1 MPLLTACATG
11 VGVVNGDGMG
21 RAFPT
26 LDKTTFGIAGIPPCP
41 VVVLNEHGETVIID
55 GVRTH
60 ARTEKIAR
68 AAFVELGGA
77 CACAMYAMTGL
88 QVKQVAIGDTFT
100 LALEI
105 GRAIEAARASKNDPC
120 EAILARLRLLSAERH
135 ARLLFDGRVVDL
147 ARDMVGGYNQGFGT
161 LEGIEGFERTVSFAF
176 QNEYLYVRQ
185 DERLLAIVPD
195 LIAFLDRETGDPIT
209 CESVRYGQRIKV
221 IGIAAAKELRS
232 AAALAVCGPS
242 GFGLAD
248 AYVPIELL
256 A

>member
-1 MPLLTACATG
+1 
-11 VGVVNGDGMG
+11 
-21 RAFPT
+21 
-26 LDKTTFGIAGIPPCP
+26 
-41 VVVLNEHGETVIID
+41 
-55 GVRTH
+55 
-60 ARTEKIAR
+60 
-68 AAFVELGGA
+68 
-77 CACAMYAMTGL
+77 
-88 QVKQVAIGDTFT
+88 
-100 LALEI
+100 
-105 GRAIEAARASKNDPC
+105 
-120 EAILARLRLLSAERH
+120 
-135 ARLLFDGRVVDL
+135 
-147 ARDMVGGYNQGFGT
+147 MVGGYNQGFGT